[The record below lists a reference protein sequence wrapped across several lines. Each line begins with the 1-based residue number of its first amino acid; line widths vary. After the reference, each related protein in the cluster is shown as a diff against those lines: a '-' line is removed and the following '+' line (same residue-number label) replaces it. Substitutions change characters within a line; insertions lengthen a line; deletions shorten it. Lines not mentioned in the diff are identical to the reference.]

1 MDMYSTQVDGDP
13 GDEEVKEPETGA
25 EPSMPTVTEAEEVP
39 AVTVAAGAVAD
50 HLSLAIK
57 QSIPEAASAPVT
69 EPQGE
74 PIKQEEKPVV
84 VTLHEN
90 A

>member
-1 MDMYSTQVDGDP
+1 MNMHSTQVDGNP
-13 GDEEVKEPETGA
+13 GDEEVEEPETGA
-25 EPSMPTVTEAEEVP
+25 EPSMPNMTEAEE
-39 AVTVAAGAVAD
+39 VTVAAGAVAD
-50 HLSLAIK
+50 HLSLAIN